1 MRSEDCVGRPIEQ
14 QLRET
19 TRSRFGLGLGW
30 TPVRTPRALARLFR
44 LVGLALVIWL
54 AVGAAVASAQPA
66 GRLPGR
72 GQRPRQSLVALG
84 QSWLEHVRERLTLAW
99 GCAQRPPPHLR
110 RFAWLMSTQR
120 RPESDRLSAVCPLD
134 TAPATRYR
142 EATKSQGRV
151 APPPACA

>member
-1 MRSEDCVGRPIEQ
+1 MNRLDLTTDTSPSGAPHEIGGLHRSPDRAAVSGDHGKS
-14 QLRET
+14 LRA
-19 TRSRFGLGLGW
+19 RSARRRG
-30 TPVRTPRALARLFR
+30 PRMLARLFR
-44 LVGLALVIWL
+44 LVGL

-110 RFAWLMSTQR
+110 RFAWLLSTR
-120 RPESDRLSAVCPLD
+120 RQ
-134 TAPATRYR
+134 TQ
-142 EATKSQGRV
+142 K
-151 APPPACA
+151 